1 METDLTDEELLQIY
15 GGSQQVIISNV
26 PYVYDI
32 DGTPLQGQAM
42 IALDQ
47 GHGSP
52 VYAFDGQIY
61 RIVGVNIS
69 GTVYDLP
76 GNNPFIPGPY

>member
-1 METDLTDEELLQIY
+1 MKTDLTEEELLQIY
-15 GGSQQVIISNV
+15 GGSQQVIYGNL

-32 DGTPLQGQAM
+32 DGTPLQGQAL
-42 IALDQ
+42 IALQQ

-52 VYAFDGQIY
+52 VYAFVGEIY
-61 RIVGVNIS
+61 RTVGVNIN

-76 GNNPFIPGPY
+76 GDNPFIPGPY